1 MPTPSLSQPDKIYYY
16 VKLFNFKLQKVL
28 SHGLVFLS
36 PQASDYL
43 YVLNTEFNLC
53 MFKCLFY
60 KSIYMSGLIFL
71 QYFICK
77 LANSYTMKREGELFW
92 DFFFLFSFSFLFA
105 LTLIFNH
112 RNCIIY
118 NRNQSCAVSKS
129 VCNYTDNQP
138 KERV

>member
-1 MPTPSLSQPDKIYYY
+1 
-16 VKLFNFKLQKVL
+16 
-28 SHGLVFLS
+28 
-36 PQASDYL
+36 
-43 YVLNTEFNLC
+43 
-53 MFKCLFY
+53 
-60 KSIYMSGLIFL
+60 
-71 QYFICK
+71 
-77 LANSYTMKREGELFW
+77 MKREGELFW

-105 LTLIFNH
+105 ITLIFNH